1 MKALI
6 EHHRACNSSGCVCSA
21 LLSVLQKATASG
33 WSNWLDWEI
42 TEGAPVRWRCAT
54 CAECDSLRQRAGTF
68 AEWRGDS
75 SGLCVQSLT
84 RHAASRGHRQACG
97 DQLPTVDP
105 VESPAPTASALG
117 SVLEAIRQGAAPS
130 TGLQTSQGIFGPGK
144 ARQMVWC
151 LMEAQRQQVR
161 DQLAKC
167 VVGSLLRDERHG
179 RLHVRFHGSTSDME
193 PVQVYLGTSV
203 KFDADSIGL
212 NTATA
217 EWRAQLSD

>member
-1 MKALI
+1 
-6 EHHRACNSSGCVCSA
+6 
-21 LLSVLQKATASG
+21 
-33 WSNWLDWEI
+33 
-42 TEGAPVRWRCAT
+42 
-54 CAECDSLRQRAGTF
+54 
-68 AEWRGDS
+68 
-75 SGLCVQSLT
+75 
-84 RHAASRGHRQACG
+84 
-97 DQLPTVDP
+97 
-105 VESPAPTASALG
+105 
-117 SVLEAIRQGAAPS
+117 
-130 TGLQTSQGIFGPGK
+130 
-144 ARQMVWC
+144 MVWC